1 VHSPSLIKLSRLSS
15 ALLAVLVFAT
25 CVIAQARPSP
35 ANAAV
40 PAGEVQS
47 SVKVLADASYTYA
60 LYLPSQ
66 YSVQKRWPVLLAF
79 DPDGEGAY
87 PVKLFQPAAEK
98 YGFIL
103 VGSNNSRNFVDPSAA
118 IRLLWHD
125 VTTRYAIDPRRVYAT
140 GFSGGSRVASGLA
153 IGCKNCLAG
162 VIACGAGLPPGVGLP
177 PAETADWFLT
187 AGTLDFNYAEMIQF
201 ADSLD
206 SRHAATHLAF
216 FPGPHHWMSPA
227 VAEEALAWMHLRAMV
242 KGTAPV
248 DKDLVEREFN
258 RQVAAARTL
267 EQAGNTLAAFRMY
280 RQIVNDFRPL
290 HDTKDIQAKQDALA
304 KSDELKRSRKNE
316 QALFELQDKISVR
329 INSITNSIINK
340 DKPMGILYHDLELL
354 LAEIRHDRE
363 TTQDSARRDALARG
377 MAGAFAY
384 ARETGS
390 DDLLKKDYLP
400 ARDLFRATAIMRPEA
415 AWPHYL
421 IALAAARLGE
431 SKLALEEL
439 SKSVDHGLDDP
450 QLFESSELD
459 PLRGSDTFKGI
470 SARLARNAE
479 KPSN

>member
-1 VHSPSLIKLSRLSS
+1 VRSPLLIKLSSFSR
-15 ALLAVLVFAT
+15 ALLAVLVFTAGA
-25 CVIAQARPSP
+25 IAQAQPSP
-35 ANAAV
+35 ASAV
-40 PAGEVQS
+40 IPAGEVQP
-47 SVKVLADASYTYA
+47 SVKVQADASYTYA

-66 YSVQKRWPVLLAF
+66 YSAQKRWPVLLAF
-79 DPDGEGAY
+79 DPSGEGAY

-162 VIACGAGLPPGVGLP
+162 VIACGAGLPPGASLP
-177 PAETADWFLT
+177 PADTEDWFLT
-187 AGTLDFNYAEMIQF
+187 AGTLDFNYAEIIQL

-227 VAEEALAWMHLRAMV
+227 VAEDALAWMHLRAMG

-248 DKDLVEREFN
+248 DKDFVEREFS
-258 RQVAAARTL
+258 RQIAVAESLQQSGSA
-267 EQAGNTLAAFRMY
+267 LAAFRTY
-280 RQIVNDFRPL
+280 REVINDFRPL
-290 HDTKDIQAKQDALA
+290 RDIKDIQAKQDALA
-304 KSDELKRSRKNE
+304 RSDELKRSRKNE
-316 QALFELQDKISVR
+316 QALFELQDKTAVR
-329 INSITNSIINK
+329 INNITNSIINK
-340 DKPMGILYHDLELL
+340 DKPTGILYHDLELL
-354 LAEIRHDRE
+354 MAEIQHDRE
-363 TTQDSARRDALARG
+363 TTQEPARRDAFARG

-390 DDLLKKDYLP
+390 DDLLKKDYLL

-459 PLRGSDTFKGI
+459 PLRGSDAFRKI

>member
-1 VHSPSLIKLSRLSS
+1 MHLPLPVKLPVFFSV
-15 ALLAVLVFAT
+15 LLAALFFAAP
-25 CVIAQARPSP
+25 AQAQTQSST
-35 ANAAV
+35 ANAGM
-40 PAGEVQS
+40 PAGAVQPA
-47 SVKVLADASYTYA
+47 VKVLADASYTYA

-66 YSVQKRWPVLLAF
+66 YSPQKRWPVLLAF
-79 DPDGEGAY
+79 DPSGEGEY
-87 PVKLFQPAAEK
+87 PVRLFQPAAEK

-125 VTTRYAIDPRRVYAT
+125 VTTRYAVDPRRVYAT

-177 PAETADWFLT
+177 AADTADWFLA
-187 AGTLDFNYAEMIQF
+187 AGTLDFNYAEMIQL

-216 FPGPHHWMSPA
+216 FPGPHHWMSAA
-227 VAEEALAWMHLRAMV
+227 VAEEALAWMHLRAIA

-248 DKDLVEREFN
+248 DKDFVEREFT
-258 RQVAAARTL
+258 RQVLAAQAL
-267 EQAGNTLAAFRMY
+267 EQSGNTVGAFRAS
-280 RQIVNDFRPL
+280 RQIANDFRTL
-290 HDTKDIQAKQDALA
+290 RDIKDVQTKQDALA

-316 QALFELQDKISVR
+316 QALFELQDKTSVR
-329 INSITNSIINK
+329 INGITNAIINK
-340 DKPMGILYHDLELL
+340 DKPTGILYHDLELL
-354 LAEIRHDRE
+354 TAEIRHDRD
-363 TTQDSARRDALARG
+363 TTQDTARRDALVRG

-390 DDLLKKDYLP
+390 DDLLKKDYVP

-431 SKLALEEL
+431 NKLALEEL
-439 SKSVDHGLDDP
+439 GKSVDMGLDDP
-450 QLFESSELD
+450 QLFESAELD
-459 PLRGSDTFKGI
+459 PLRGNDAFKGI
-470 SARLARNAE
+470 SARLAHNAA
-479 KPSN
+479 KSSN